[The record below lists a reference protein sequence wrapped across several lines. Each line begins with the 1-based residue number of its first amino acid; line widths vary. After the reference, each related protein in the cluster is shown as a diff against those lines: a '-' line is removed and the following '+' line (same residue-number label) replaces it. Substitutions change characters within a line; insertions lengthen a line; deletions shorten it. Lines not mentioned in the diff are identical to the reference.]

1 MQDRHHDAADAETS
15 TVAVRPGEDVHAIV
29 EFGTGAA
36 GVGPATGID
45 SGDYFPP
52 PASDG
57 NAVEDEA
64 VSDGK
69 QG

>member
-1 MQDRHHDAADAETS
+1 MQDRHLDPADAETS
-15 TVAVRPGEDVHAIV
+15 TVAVRPGEDVQAIV

-52 PASDG
+52 PKSDG
-57 NAVEDEA
+57 NTVKDEA
-64 VSDGK
+64 VPDGK
-69 QG
+69 QE